1 MLAGQ
6 DADYDIPPHLKQ
18 LQSNE
23 RCQLITLTDSRRW
36 AMLAGQMLIMA
47 SLRTSNS
54 YRCQLSP
61 GQLHCR
67 PEVLRQVGDAHRM
80 LIMAS
85 LCTPTLTKR

>member
-54 YRCQLSP
+54 YRAMRGADFLLANCTAGLRYC
-61 GQLHCR
+61 CR
-67 PEVLRQVGDAHRM
+67 
-80 LIMAS
+80 
-85 LCTPTLTKR
+85 

>member
-23 RCQLITLTDSRRW
+23 RCQLITLTGSRRW

-54 YRCQLSP
+54 YRATRDADFLLANCTAGLRYC
-61 GQLHCR
+61 CR
-67 PEVLRQVGDAHRM
+67 
-80 LIMAS
+80 
-85 LCTPTLTKR
+85 